1 MQDKNNI
8 YSILKTI
15 NSLEPTKEELVEQK
29 AMIEKPKTLLESKME
44 EVLMEKY
51 KKYNE
56 DIIDVVKSGAK
67 KIGKE
72 FKKALDPDAM
82 VKAKNLT
89 PDQIKTLQQAKKDSE
104 ILKPYKNVM
113 ENFLPRSGFDDY
125 IKNLKRDED
134 LKIISKEYGS
144 KKATVR
150 YSVPHRGSRTVYEV
164 VWTAGNPHPKKRQV
178 HDEPGNDE
186 DESGEKIKS
195 RGRGRPKGSS
205 SGAREG
211 GARSR
216 VDEGKMKE
224 LSIDLEEM
232 SDEEFKKEHGMTKA
246 ECRKKFG
253 LTKDSSKETKKEE
266 VEEIDEGARET
277 QKRASELADKL
288 RKKDPEKSKVYQN
301 LAAKASQRSY
311 NPTGVS
317 RGKGPIGQ
325 GNKAQRK
332 LGKEPV
338 PSPMSSDR
346 MRGYYEEKV
355 DESEKKSKEK
365 SEEKLAIPDT
375 KGKSDKE
382 RHEAIM
388 KKYPNA
394 KKVGK
399 TPGAYASTGKGKA
412 DLVSGIQGVRK
423 ITKESVIER
432 MINESYEEL
441 FYKTNEAVDMGEA
454 DARKSTPSSDEKKDE
469 VFDKFREKVNKE
481 KKSYEDDLKDRN
493 KDDKKNDEKD
503 DKEEVKENTMD
514 NELQEMMRLAGMKT
528 EGKSCNHTMEG
539 EECPV
544 HGLKECGM
552 YEAEMEE
559 GWNKFTGALE
569 KAKDA
574 GKDSFEVDGKTYQVK
589 ESDNSVE
596 EMKQLAG
603 LNECGIMGSAQPT
616 EQEGRMN
623 VSTNMSS
630 DGTKSV
636 TVTADGDAAVELMQ
650 MLTLAG
656 MSGAESNSPTIA
668 VASTSPEEEIYP
680 TSENEQMEK
689 VEEVMGN
696 TPNPEVMP
704 VQMLTKGGDGEV
716 AGEEKQMNPNGSARF
731 SDNPLAME
739 DNIFSGR
746 FLNEYESI
754 KAKS

>member
-29 AMIEKPKTLLESKME
+29 ATIEKPKTLLESKME

-216 VDEGKMKE
+216 VNEGKMKE
-224 LSIDLEEM
+224 IAIGIEDLKELTPK
-232 SDEEFKKEHGMTKA
+232 EFEKEYGMTKA
-246 ECRKKFG
+246 EFKEKYKEIINSPKK
-253 LTKDSSKETKKEE
+253 
-266 VEEIDEGARET
+266 
-277 QKRASELADKL
+277 DKL
-288 RKKDPEKSKVYQN
+288 
-301 LAAKASQRSY
+301 
-311 NPTGVS
+311 
-317 RGKGPIGQ
+317 
-325 GNKAQRK
+325 
-332 LGKEPV
+332 
-338 PSPMSSDR
+338 
-346 MRGYYEEKV
+346 
-355 DESEKKSKEK
+355 DESDGKLDIPG
-365 SEEKLAIPDT
+365 SE
-375 KGKSDKE
+375 GMSDEE
-382 RHEAIM
+382 RHAAIM

-399 TPGAYASTGKGKA
+399 TPGAYSTNGGDEADLISGIRGIRKIDTKLDEKAKNPYAIGMAQAMKSTGDKPPLKKSTIKKA
-412 DLVSGIQGVRK
+412 HQIAKKVD
-423 ITKESVIER
+423 ESVIDR
-432 MINESYEEL
+432 MINESYEDL
-441 FYKTNEAVDMGEA
+441 FHQTNEDVDTGEA
-454 DARKSTPSSDEKKDE
+454 DARKTTPSSDEKKDE
-469 VFDKFREKVNKE
+469 VFDKFREKVRKE

-552 YEAEMEE
+552 YEEEDVEE
-559 GWNKFTGALE
+559 GNEFTGALA
-569 KAKDA
+569 KAKAA

-650 MLTLAG
+650 MLALAG
-656 MSGAESNSPTIA
+656 MSGTESNSPTIA

-680 TSENEQMEK
+680 TSEDEQMEK

-696 TPNPEVMP
+696 TPDPEVMP
-704 VQMLTKGGDGEV
+704 IQRLTKGGDGEV
-716 AGEEKQMNPNGSARF
+716 AGKEKQMTRGGYKF